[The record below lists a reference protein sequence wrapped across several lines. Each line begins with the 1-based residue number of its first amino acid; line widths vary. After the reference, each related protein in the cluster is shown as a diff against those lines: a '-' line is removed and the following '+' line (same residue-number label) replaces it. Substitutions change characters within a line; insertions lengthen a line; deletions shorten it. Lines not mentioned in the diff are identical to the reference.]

1 MNSSGIVL
9 VHAMFKTH
17 GFRQTNKDNWNVM
30 WTSAHLKSYVFQ
42 GLRPHQKVNQFPRS
56 YEVTRKDSL
65 ARNIGRM
72 LELHGQWDFGFLPES
87 FVLPVDRPQFL
98 AACKRDAVR
107 SRPTRVRLSPTVGRD
122 GAVCCGATRSACRGL

>member
-9 VHAMFKTH
+9 VHAMFKCH
-17 GFRQTNKDNWNVM
+17 GFRQTRKDNFNVM

-65 ARNIGRM
+65 ARNMGRM
-72 LELHGQWDFGFLPES
+72 VELHGQWEFGFVPES
-87 FVLPVDRPQFL
+87 FVLPTDRTQF
-98 AACKRDAVR
+98 VQ
-107 SRPTRVRLSPTVGRD
+107 
-122 GAVCCGATRSACRGL
+122 ACRRNSVRVCPPCLCLARHACRNEPILDR